1 MFKGTIFVISSE
13 TPFSNGHARF
23 TSISLAW
30 KVLWKVFNSNSFLLF
45 AKDKSASYLQR
56 ETTIKDNKSSK
67 RKHGYLIY
75 SSLLYEYRVV

>member
-1 MFKGTIFVISSE
+1 MFKGTYVVISSE
-13 TPFSNGHARF
+13 TPFSKGHARF
-23 TSISLAW
+23 SSISLAW

-45 AKDKSASYLQR
+45 AKDKSADHLQR

-75 SSLLYEYRVV
+75 SCSL